1 MYKCSFL
8 CALQLIDAKN
18 TGQVNLVDVLDEL
31 SNATSGTD
39 ENSTLLIGD
48 INVAVNTLKEIVDVV
63 TVNTTH
69 LENVTD
75 VSTLNHSDTLLMTE
89 HYITMV
95 IDTFLQYHSVFF
107 FQRNIIQRIV
117 MGCLI

>member
-1 MYKCSFL
+1 MYKGSFL

-31 SNATSGTD
+31 SNETSGTD

-48 INVAVNTLKEIVDVV
+48 INVAVNTLAEIVDVV
-63 TVNTTH
+63 TVNTTN

-75 VSTLNHSDTLLMTE
+75 VSTLNQSKTLLSLSSETSPNMSDNCNGMLMIKFCLE
-89 HYITMV
+89 ADKKV
-95 IDTFLQYHSVFF
+95 IPCFT
-107 FQRNIIQRIV
+107 
-117 MGCLI
+117 